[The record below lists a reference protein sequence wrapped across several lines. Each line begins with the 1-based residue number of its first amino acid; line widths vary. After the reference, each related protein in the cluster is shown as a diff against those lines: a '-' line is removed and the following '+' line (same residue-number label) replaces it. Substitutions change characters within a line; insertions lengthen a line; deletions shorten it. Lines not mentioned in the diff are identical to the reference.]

1 MSTSET
7 SAPSPRPF
15 GVVTGASSGIGRE
28 LARELAERGY
38 DLVVVAED
46 DAIHDVAHQLTG
58 TASVM
63 PLQVDRAER
72 SGNDRLVGRL
82 DEEHRPLAVAAIN
95 AGVGVGGPLV
105 QTPLDDHLRL
115 VALNVGSTV
124 HLGKQLAGRMV
135 DAGSGRLLFTSS
147 IASQLPGSLQTTYA
161 ASKAFVQSFA
171 EGLGQ
176 EVADHGVTVTA
187 LMPGATDTEFFDR
200 AGLADSRIGR
210 GPKDDPAQVAHEGI
224 EAMLDGRDHVVT
236 GARRNK
242 VMAAVSAL
250 VPDAVGARLQG
261 RMAADP
267 QD

>member
-38 DLVVVAED
+38 DLVGVAED
-46 DAIHDVAHQLTG
+46 DAIHDVA
-58 TASVM
+58 
-63 PLQVDRAER
+63 
-72 SGNDRLVGRL
+72 RL

-115 VALNVGSTV
+115 LALNVGSTV